1 MVILESHCMI
11 VSSGAADGTEEV
23 KAFLFYKDKQGCTV
37 RETNHPHSYVKLPL
51 MHGTQTVGN
60 PTTGGIWI
68 SEFLWLFG

>member
-51 MHGTQTVGN
+51 MHGT
-60 PTTGGIWI
+60 
-68 SEFLWLFG
+68 